1 MTDDDII
8 QEEFMLGSN
17 EEKKYL
23 TQNGNGKKNLKK
35 RHKQDELI

>member
-17 EEKKYL
+17 EEKNYL
-23 TQNGNGKKNLKK
+23 TQNGNGKKT
-35 RHKQDELI
+35 